1 MFPSYRLWSR
11 PIPKHNT
18 NSVLVLAREATNTR
32 SISWR
37 METSLLFQK
46 FAPQCLAVL
55 ALAFLPLVLTYLTA
69 LLNLVITYKKWKSGV
84 SPPTAPYWIPWIGH
98 AWPFILSLTLLAL
111 SVRYDLTI
119 SWHAGDLWLY

>member
-1 MFPSYRLWSR
+1 MVSAYSQTQHKQRLGSCTRGHEHTFNLLENGNFTSISKSCPSVLSR
-11 PIPKHNT
+11 P
-18 NSVLVLAREATNTR
+18 S
-32 SISWR
+32 
-37 METSLLFQK
+37 TSF
-46 FAPQCLAVL
+46 
-55 ALAFLPLVLTYLTA
+55 LAFGINIPDRPAKFGHYLRG
-69 LLNLVITYKKWKSGV
+69 KSGV